1 MLKSIFVFMIVAF
14 VAVIFETAILSNL
27 LFLPAVPDFLLICV
41 LYVSLYNGSLYG
53 TTAGFLSGLFLDFM
67 SVSAFGLNCLLRTIV
82 GYTAGRFSKTLNI
95 NGFLLPAL
103 VGFCATL
110 LKALLIWI
118 ISIFFPGSVL
128 AYNLLS
134 VEFVFELAANAL
146 LTPVMF
152 KLLGIFNNML
162 LLEIKDIK

>member
-1 MLKSIFVFMIVAF
+1 MLKSLFVFMIVAF

-67 SVSAFGLNCLLRTIV
+67 SVSAFGLNCLLRTVV
-82 GYTAGRFSKTLNI
+82 GYTAGRFSKALNI

-118 ISIFFPGSVL
+118 ISIFFLGSVV

-134 VEFVFELAANAL
+134 VEFVFELAANAIF
-146 LTPVMF
+146 TPVMF

-162 LLEIKDIK
+162 LLEIKDIN